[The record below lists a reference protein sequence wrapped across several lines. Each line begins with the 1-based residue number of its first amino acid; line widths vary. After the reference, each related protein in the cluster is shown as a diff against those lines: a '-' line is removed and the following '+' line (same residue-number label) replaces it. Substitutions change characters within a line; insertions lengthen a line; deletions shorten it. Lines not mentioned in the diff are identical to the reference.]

1 MLERLEIE
9 NFILIEK
16 MHLDFCGS
24 FCAITG
30 ESGSGKTMILKALNA
45 LRTGKVGQDWFFD
58 PDKQIRLL
66 AVISADDA
74 NGFPPDALSLLED
87 NSIVPDSGEI
97 IFERTFSHDK
107 VSSFIQGSRKPSA
120 LFSKIISHFVVQNY
134 QREESRVL
142 EKGYALNYLDVFSGT
157 TGDRDLLRG
166 VRSEYAAIMRRI
178 DEVKR
183 EFDQSVGDK
192 DFLEHAIEEISQAD
206 IKPDEDELIREKLKF
221 ARDRVSM
228 LNSARHACDMFSH
241 GPDCMM
247 NSIRLA
253 ALDFESISRK
263 DERVLPLCERMES
276 LSAEIEDVAE
286 AIRNYCERQERDDV
300 SQDMLIARQDV
311 LSRLKRK
318 YGSGSLENVLSFK
331 VDAQGKLDLI
341 SDSDVSLEKMR
352 NEAALMHDR
361 IASMQAELDAKR
373 EKMKQKAEKRIESI
387 LSKLSMGSVR
397 FEIDLR
403 KSERV
408 DSDSSADFYITLNKG
423 KGRSLLRET
432 ASGGEISRIFL
443 AMLCACDEKGCE
455 CEVFDEIDAGLSG
468 ELAKQ
473 LAKYLKD
480 LSHKRQIIAV
490 THQAVVA
497 AASNC
502 NVGVVKIN
510 EGDHAKVKAHV
521 LNDDEKR
528 RELQRIIAGDAASS
542 SDSLDMKDL
551 FGI

>member
-16 MHLDFCGS
+16 MHLDFNGS

-58 PDKQIRLL
+58 PDKQIRLS

-74 NGFPPDALSLLED
+74 NGFPPDVLSLLEE
-87 NSIVPDSGEI
+87 NSIAPDSGEI
-97 IFERTFSHDK
+97 IFERVFSRDK
-107 VSSFIQGSRKPSA
+107 MSSFIQGSRKPSA
-120 LFSKIISHFVVQNY
+120 LFGRIISHFVVQNY
-134 QREESRVL
+134 QREESRIL
-142 EKGYALNYLDVFSGT
+142 EKGYALNYLDAFSGT
-157 TGDRDLLRG
+157 IGERDSLRG
-166 VRSEYAAIMRRI
+166 VRSDYAAVMRKI
-178 DEVKR
+178 DEARR
-183 EFDQSVGDK
+183 ELDQSISDREY
-192 DFLEHAIEEISQAD
+192 LEHAIEEISQAD
-206 IKPDEDELIREKLKF
+206 IKPEEDELIREKLRF
-221 ARDRVSM
+221 ARDRESI
-228 LNSARHACDMFSH
+228 LNSARHAHDMFSH

-263 DERVLPLCERMES
+263 DEQVLPLCERMES
-276 LSAEIEDVAE
+276 LSADIEDVAD
-286 AIRNYCERQERDDV
+286 AIRKYCERQERDDV
-300 SQDMLIARQDV
+300 PQDVLVARQDL
-311 LSRLKRK
+311 LSKLKRK
-318 YGSGSLENVLSFK
+318 YGSGSLENVISFK
-331 VDAQGKLDLI
+331 ADAQRKLDLI
-341 SDSDVSLEKMR
+341 SDSGAFLEKMQK
-352 NEAALMHDR
+352 EAASMRDR
-361 IASMQAELDAKR
+361 IMRMQAELDAKR
-373 EKMKQKAEKRIESI
+373 EKMGRKAEKRIESI

-397 FEIDLR
+397 FEIELTRSD
-403 KSERV
+403 SV

-443 AMLCACDEKGCE
+443 AMLCACDDKGCE

-468 ELAKQ
+468 ESAKQ
-473 LAKYLKD
+473 LAGYLKG
-480 LSHKRQIIAV
+480 LSQRRQIIAV

-502 NVGVVKIN
+502 NVRVVKTN
-510 EGDHAKVKAHV
+510 KGEHAKVEAHV
-521 LNDDEKR
+521 LNENEKR
-528 RELQRIIAGDAASS
+528 RELHRIIAGDAASS
-542 SDSLDMKDL
+542 SDSLEMKDL